1 MNACIQYMYTGMT
14 AQRQRGLAKGVA
26 RFDMYTYTQ
35 IHKYTHTHTQYI
47 HYIHTH
53 IQYIHTYI
61 QPVQDM
67 RGRQDLPP
75 QPSNEQVQGA
85 WWIEDIRA

>member
-1 MNACIQYMYTGMT
+1 MHAIQYRFTGMT

-26 RFDMYTYTQ
+26 RFDMYTCTQ
-35 IHKYTHTHTQYI
+35 IHTYTY
-47 HYIHTH
+47 TH

-75 QPSNEQVQGA
+75 QPSNEQVQEVGR
-85 WWIEDIRA
+85 IEDIRA